1 MVWSPAGLLLG
12 FKRGVDQQQFE
23 LARSASGSLA
33 GPWTLVG
40 APDISIRGVTVENY
54 QFLHLAGRWQR
65 LASTNNGNQPAI
77 FNLLGDPTAPTGWLQ
92 WSPGRILDVPQ
103 EPWNPGSGLTGTDYE
118 HANSASLVDGRRF
131 GGWYYLSYSDAPDK
145 TAFNG
150 EGHAVVAVARS
161 RDLERWIVP
170 PG

>member
-1 MVWSPAGLLLG
+1 MRSLG
-12 FKRGVDQQQFE
+12 RLQQFE
-23 LARSASGSLA
+23 LARSASGSLS

-40 APDISIRGVTVENY
+40 APDISIRGDTVENY
-54 QFLHLAGRWQR
+54 QFLHLDGRWQL

-77 FNLLGDPTAPTGWLQ
+77 FDLLGDPTAPTGWLH